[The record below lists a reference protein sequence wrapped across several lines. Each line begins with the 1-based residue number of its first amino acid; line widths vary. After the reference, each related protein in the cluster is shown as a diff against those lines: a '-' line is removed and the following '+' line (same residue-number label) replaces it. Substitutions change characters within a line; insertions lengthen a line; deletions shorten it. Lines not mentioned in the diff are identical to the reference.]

1 MSEERSQPF
10 YIFLSGD
17 ILQDDKGIIVGQ
29 DDVRISPNL
38 PDEDIVIC
46 LIKAAIAVVK
56 ESEEQ
61 IDIKEV
67 LKIAYESE
75 QDG

>member
-1 MSEERSQPF
+1 MREESQPF

-17 ILQDDKGIIVGQ
+17 IIQDDEGTIVRQ

-56 ESEEQ
+56 ESEKE
-61 IDIKEV
+61 IDIQEV
-67 LKIAYESE
+67 LKIANDSE
-75 QDG
+75 QDS